1 MTWIQFLWTVN
12 GMVESFPCFDQ
23 VSQCGTSKPVK
34 STMHD
39 YGKFLFDAIV
49 VAVIF
54 AFSLWRTAFLLHIT
68 DYP

>member
-1 MTWIQFLWTVN
+1 
-12 GMVESFPCFDQ
+12 
-23 VSQCGTSKPVK
+23 
-34 STMHD
+34 MHD